1 MNSCTLRT
9 HAHPTG
15 HSRASLMHIHTR
27 SLYRHTPDELLA
39 HARLHMQPRMA
50 RVMVLMAAP
59 ADCRRKCWVLWCR
72 PRHARVWRHRRSTR
86 PCRVRPLHAHLGGSA
101 RHRCSHWSRD
111 GGACGS
117 RLGSSGAGSKTL
129 AAHFGL
135 SFLFSSCVSALEYLR
150 TRAGRVERSQIDIP
164 SSLCACAVGCTWCA
178 TCSCI
183 LFDVCCLCAHDST

>member
-1 MNSCTLRT
+1 
-9 HAHPTG
+9 
-15 HSRASLMHIHTR
+15 MHIRTR
-27 SLYRHTPDELLA
+27 SPYRHTPDELLA

-50 RVMVLMAAP
+50 RVVVLMAAP

-117 RLGSSGAGSKTL
+117 RLGSSGAGSKAL

-150 TRAGRVERSQIDIP
+150 TRTGRVERSPIDIS
-164 SSLCACAVGCTWCA
+164 SSLCANSHG
-178 TCSCI
+178 SCGALSDRHLL
-183 LFDVCCLCAHDST
+183 LFVCELARVVWSALR